1 MVGLEPIQH
10 LLRQTRVDKPDAGFA
25 RRDRWSLGRLAIV
38 RSFAGLLL
46 AGWGLAAAADNP
58 GSDFSFH
65 GKPVHPLLIKQ
76 FEPWISDARP
86 PITVAV
92 NLTAAW
98 DSNEYAAEFNT
109 DSNGLISVRLPE
121 GASYAYQHLG
131 KLRDGTHV
139 LRTFDA
145 EGGSGVFEALL
156 FVRLR
161 TRLAYRA
168 DGIHQGEQVFL
179 EVVRRYPLGDRDGA
193 EVQVKPER
201 VIVGKSRYRETP
213 VELRFGKDEPMSGK
227 Q

>member
-1 MVGLEPIQH
+1 MVRPEPNSR
-10 LLRQTRVDKPDAGFA
+10 LVAQTRACQGDA
-25 RRDRWSLGRLAIV
+25 WLGRCDCRALGNLATV
-38 RSFAGLLL
+38 LSFAFLLL
-46 AGWGLAAAADNP
+46 TGRGLAAAADNP
-58 GSDFSFH
+58 EAGFLFH

-86 PITVAV
+86 PITVEV

-98 DSNEYAAEFNT
+98 DSNEYAAGFKT
-109 DSNGLISVRLPE
+109 DSNLMVSVSLPE

-131 KLRDGTHV
+131 KMRNGMHV

-156 FVRLR
+156 FVRFR
-161 TRLAYRA
+161 TRVAYLG
-168 DGIHQGEQVFL
+168 DGVKQGEQIFL

-201 VIVGKSRYRETP
+201 VIVGKSRFRDKP
-213 VELRFGKDEPMSGK
+213 VELRFGKDEPMPVK